1 MFGGDK
7 RLQANSFVRA
17 DSSTHVFVSLRVGC
31 ANTDELKEQLS
42 HLQLAYQNI
51 ERQLEYEMNHRSNL
65 VDQQLATH
73 FAPMMQKVSNN
84 DAEMRL
90 LRKRLVTSETNQR
103 SLQQKLLSEQGIIQ
117 GHLARISQLDQ
128 SLTDSS
134 IVYGQEKDARKLL
147 KKHMNDANITLAAD
161 DAALKLLQK
170 ELHDAKQLLDASQKE
185 SSKAQK
191 TSERQIT
198 ILKERIVVK
207 VDALKLRQEELHDA
221 KQLLDASQK
230 ESSKAQKTSERQITI
245 LKERIVVKVDAL
257 KLRQEELHD
266 AKQLLDAS
274 QKESTKAQKT
284 FERQVTI
291 LEERIVVQ
299 AEALEHVQQECK
311 SLKTNQ
317 DSQLRATNIQLEDAN
332 RRLHDKTKTHAFLQ
346 RGYLSLALRSHL
358 LHSRIAELQEECQGL
373 EAMLVTQ
380 AVLFEDK
387 LMWAR
392 RRKKPKPRVDA
403 STQTEDQ
410 SSSNT
415 TIIDFLQAQI
425 RNLQA
430 NHAS

>member
-230 ESSKAQKTSERQITI
+230 ES
-245 LKERIVVKVDAL
+245 
-257 KLRQEELHD
+257 
-266 AKQLLDAS
+266 
-274 QKESTKAQKT
+274 TKAQKT

>member
-161 DAALKLLQK
+161 DAALKLL
-170 ELHDAKQLLDASQKE
+170 
-185 SSKAQK
+185 
-191 TSERQIT
+191 
-198 ILKERIVVK
+198 V
-207 VDALKLRQEELHDA
+207 EELHDA

-299 AEALEHVQQECK
+299 AEVAQAVAQALEHVQQECK

>member
-185 SSKAQK
+185 S
-191 TSERQIT
+191 
-198 ILKERIVVK
+198 
-207 VDALKLRQEELHDA
+207 
-221 KQLLDASQK
+221 
-230 ESSKAQKTSERQITI
+230 
-245 LKERIVVKVDAL
+245 
-257 KLRQEELHD
+257 
-266 AKQLLDAS
+266 
-274 QKESTKAQKT
+274 TKAQKT